1 MEPGLVAVPEEEAGV
16 DFSWRRALGL
26 ADEVEDRHRGRSG
39 AMLHASRLH
48 PLDYPQGREIEQYPS
63 GLSIQRKDSE
73 SNRAKSRNRHSIGRG
88 RYFGIHRSRVGSHEE
103 SDGEDRRLQLRR
115 DPVRAGDREDG
126 QRRHPPL
133 DKTFHERSPADP
145 EVMLRLVKISV
156 AEVKG

>member
-88 RYFGIHRSRVGSHEE
+88 RLMACRVYSSGT
-103 SDGEDRRLQLRR
+103 
-115 DPVRAGDREDG
+115 PNVR
-126 QRRHPPL
+126 
-133 DKTFHERSPADP
+133 
-145 EVMLRLVKISV
+145 LRLGVVPSSGGTITWMDFHCGGSDDAKSEDEYLARIIWMHRNGLV
-156 AEVKG
+156 A